1 MSRLAAVVVGLL
13 LAAAA
18 PAPAQN
24 DDPVVA
30 RVNGKELKRSQV
42 EAMQKQLPPQMQQ
55 MPFETIYPMLVD
67 QMVSQMLITEAAKK
81 EKLDEDPAL
90 KSKVERYQERLVQ
103 EAWLTREVEK
113 VAGEDQL
120 KARYEQYVKDNPAKE
135 EVNARHIL
143 VDKEDDAKAI
153 IKELDKGADF
163 ATLAKERS
171 KDPAAATG
179 GDLGFFSREEMVPE
193 FADVAFALK
202 KGEYTK
208 EPVKTQFG
216 WHIIKVEDRRTG
228 APPSFEESREQL
240 ADDVAREV
248 INQKVA
254 ELKKGAKIETF
265 NLDGSKKQ

>member
-1 MSRLAAVVVGLL
+1 MFRLSALVGVIIL
-13 LAAAA
+13 AAA
-18 PAPAQN
+18 PALGQG

-30 RVNGKELKRSQV
+30 RVNGKELKRSEV
-42 EAMQKQLPPQMQQ
+42 EAMHKQLPAQMQQ
-55 MPFETIYPMLVD
+55 MPLETIYPMLVD

-90 KSKVERYQERLVQ
+90 KSKVARYQERLVQ

-113 VAGEDQL
+113 SAGEDQL
-120 KARYEQYVKDNPAKE
+120 KARYEQYVKENPAKE

-143 VDKEDDAKAI
+143 VDKEEDAKAI

-163 ATLAKERS
+163 ATLAKQRS

-179 GDLGFFSREEMVPE
+179 GDLGFFSRGEMVPE
-193 FADVAFALK
+193 FADAAFNLK

-216 WHIIKVEDRRTG
+216 WHVIKLEDRRTG
-228 APPSFEESREQL
+228 AAPSFEESREQL

-254 ELKKGAKIETF
+254 ELKKDAKVETF